1 MGIEPTL
8 SAWKAE
14 VLPLNYTRP
23 SSFVYRQP
31 PVQPKV
37 PNPPYSRTVPASHVV
52 EGGGF
57 EPPKAE
63 PTDLQSAPFDRS
75 GTPPRSSNSQFSLF
89 RPRSSRF
96 FGQISQLVADVP
108 SAWSPQRDSNPRPAD
123 SYPLLL
129 SQPPRI
135 GVWGLDF
142 LFTVP
147 RPLSLGVRW
156 VV

>member
-31 PVQPKV
+31 PVRPKV
-37 PNPPYSRTVPASHVV
+37 SNPPFSHPVPAGHEV

-75 GTPPRSSNSQFSLF
+75 GTPPGIHKRLIFSKLRRF
-89 RPRSSRF
+89 VNRLRPF
-96 FGQISQLVADVP
+96 L
-108 SAWSPQRDSNPRPAD
+108 SPFYTNITAKTSPCHCLPMLNLMGAGYYTTERAPYS
-123 SYPLLL
+123 LL
-129 SQPPRI
+129 SI
-135 GVWGLDF
+135 ESAESLEW
-142 LFTVP
+142 TV
-147 RPLSLGVRW
+147 SDG
-156 VV
+156 

>member
-23 SSFVYRQP
+23 SPFVYRQP

-37 PNPPYSRTVPASHVV
+37 PNPLYSRTVPASHVV

-75 GTPPRSSNSQFSLF
+75 GTPPGIHKRLIFSKLLRF
-89 RPRSSRF
+89 VNRLRPF
-96 FGQISQLVADVP
+96 L
-108 SAWSPQRDSNPRPAD
+108 SPFYTNIPAKTSPCHCLPMLILDGARDFIRQSECRTAC
-123 SYPLLL
+123 Y
-129 SQPPRI
+129 
-135 GVWGLDF
+135 
-142 LFTVP
+142 
-147 RPLSLGVRW
+147 
-156 VV
+156 

>member
-37 PNPPYSRTVPASHVV
+37 PNAPYSCMVPASHVV

-75 GTPPRSSNSQFSLF
+75 GTPPGIHKRLIVSKLRRFVNRL
-89 RPRSSRF
+89 RPFLSPFYTNIPAKTSPCHCLPMLILMGRGILYDR
-96 FGQISQLVADVP
+96 A
-108 SAWSPQRDSNPRPAD
+108 SAV
-123 SYPLLL
+123 
-129 SQPPRI
+129 QPVI
-135 GVWGLDF
+135 D
-142 LFTVP
+142 
-147 RPLSLGVRW
+147 
-156 VV
+156 